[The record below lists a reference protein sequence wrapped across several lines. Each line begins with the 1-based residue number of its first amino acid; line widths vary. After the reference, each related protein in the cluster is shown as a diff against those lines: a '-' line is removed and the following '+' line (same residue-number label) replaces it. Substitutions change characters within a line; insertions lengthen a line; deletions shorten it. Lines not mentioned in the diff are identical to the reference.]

1 MAMDAVT
8 SHEKDALMYRLMKSE
23 KFTLDHVVSGSNL
36 LYRQT
41 QVTQFLRFSAALT
54 ACEAAN
60 DKVGSRHYV
69 LNASGKEY
77 YGGIWID

>member
-1 MAMDAVT
+1 MDAIT

-23 KFTLDHVVSGSNL
+23 KLTLDHRASGSKL
-36 LYRQT
+36 SYRQI
-41 QVTQFLRFSAALT
+41 QVTRFRQFSAALT

-77 YGGIWID
+77 YGGAWID